1 MEKWVTGEPITAEKM
16 NEIIQNIENNQ
27 YSIQENA
34 DKINNL
40 GEDLIISQLKTI
52 KDRRIQAF
60 RQGGLTDTGTDD
72 NSEAAQRCIRSIFS
86 GDPKSFIPISK
97 DTSYLDIIFSTLN
110 YPESIVLTLIFKY
123 ETTVIATNPNTGAT
137 ITSTSNAY
145 KKKSYTFSQ
154 FPIQVPITDELSFR
168 ILISPAEEDTITVI
182 DPIDGEDL
190 VQIKEVSFLN
200 IETDTTLSESNR
212 PADAA
217 ATGEQFNNVNT
228 TLSNYNSNFNDLN
241 TEFKAAIAKVD
252 TTNTGITSKNTL
264 HMPFISI
271 TTSSWSPSQVSTPR
285 PTSPKDVNG
294 YNQIQFWRNYEG
306 ERVLLLAIDFATDV
320 GETIYGG
327 DLLLN
332 GDGSGFLNKAWNRYA
347 IYSLFFGASY
357 YDEGTHPFFYK
368 KLSGIDTTACFS
380 NYYGENPTIISSL
393 EAAATNLN
401 NNSFAIVPDEDSDDS
416 FIVLRDDRYISS
428 TYSSVTQRVNAL
440 RNNNTS
446 AYFVLKLN
454 TPTSIQLTFSPAW
467 LMEGVNT
474 ITNDANLNITMEYYV
489 NKYLDKQDAIGQ
501 LLISKGIATQSEWDA
516 ATSDSAD

>member
-27 YSIQENA
+27 YTIQENT

-40 GEDLIISQLKTI
+40 GEDLIISKLKKISNVRNTF
-52 KDRRIQAF
+52 Q
-60 RQGGLTDTGTDD
+60 QGGLTDTGAND
-72 NSEAAQRCIRSIFS
+72 NSEAAQHCIRSFYGGNPI
-86 GDPKSFIPISK
+86 SFTPISK
-97 DTSYLDIIFSTLN
+97 DTSYLDITFSTLN
-110 YPESIVLTLIFKY
+110 YPESIVLTLIFEY
-123 ETTVIATNPNTGAT
+123 ETTQTMTDPNTGAT
-137 ITSTSNAY
+137 VTSTGNAY
-145 KKKSYTFSQ
+145 KKKSYTSSQ
-154 FPIQVPITDELSFR
+154 SPIQIPITDELRFR
-168 ILISPAEEDTITVI
+168 IMISPAEEDTTTVI
-182 DPIDGEDL
+182 SPTLGDRLI
-190 VQIKEVSFLN
+190 QIKEVSFLN
-200 IETDTTLSESNR
+200 IETDTTLSQSNR

-217 ATGEQFNNVNT
+217 ATGEQFNNINT

-264 HMPFISI
+264 RMPFISI

-306 ERVLLLAIDFATDV
+306 ERVPLLTIDFTTDV

-332 GDGSGFLNKAWNRYA
+332 GDGSGFLNKTWNKRYMA
-347 IYSLFFGASY
+347 PLFLGASY

-368 KLSGIDTTACFS
+368 KISGIDTTACFS
-380 NYYGENPTIISSL
+380 NYYGENPSLINSL
-393 EAAATNLN
+393 EDAATNLN
-401 NNSFAIVPDEDSDDS
+401 NNYFAIVPDEDSDDS

-428 TYSSVTQRVNAL
+428 TYSSATQRINAL
-440 RNNNTS
+440 RNKNSN

-454 TPTSIQLTFSPAW
+454 TPTSVQLTFSPAW

-501 LLISKGIATQSEWDA
+501 LLINKGVVTQSEWDA